1 MKPQKNLLLISLL
14 ICSFVLSSVL
24 SSCSS
29 SFMVIDSPR
38 TMPPP
43 RKLDK
48 NPRVALVLGGGAFLG
63 MAHLGALKVFEE
75 NNIPI
80 DLIVGTSVGSFVGAM
95 YADNP
100 NSDSLRALA
109 NKVKTEDIFNASIF
123 NSMVGFV
130 TGENLQDY
138 IKAHIKT
145 KNIEQLK
152 IPFVAITSD
161 LLSGKTIALSSG
173 PIAPSVNSSCA
184 IPMVFEPVKM
194 YGMVLVDGGVWNNV
208 AVNIAKE
215 YNPDVVIA
223 INLMSVLPSVKSE
236 DIKTFIDVLRRG
248 GQVNAINIGNHNASL
263 ADVTLNPKVDQF
275 PPLSDA
281 YDKQIYDAGYTAA
294 KEKIEEIKKIISEK
308 VKND

>member
-1 MKPQKNLLLISLL
+1 MKLKKHISLILFLIS
-14 ICSFVLSSVL
+14 SFIF

-29 SFMVIDSPR
+29 TFMVIDSPR

-48 NPRVALVLGGGAFLG
+48 KPRVALVLGGGAFLG

-75 NNIPI
+75 NKIPV

-95 YADNP
+95 YANNP
-100 NSDSLRALA
+100 NSDSLRNLA
-109 NKVKTEDIFNASIF
+109 SKIKSEEIFNASLF

-130 TGENLQDY
+130 TGENLQAY
-138 IKAHIKT
+138 IKEHIKT
-145 KNIEQLK
+145 KNIEDLK

-161 LLSGKTIALSSG
+161 LISGKTIPLSSG

-208 AVNIAKE
+208 AVDIAKSYE
-215 YNPDVVIA
+215 PDVVIA
-223 INLMSVLPSVKSE
+223 INLMSVLPSVKAD
-236 DIKTFIDVLRRG
+236 DIKTFLDVYRRS

-263 ADVTLNPKVDQF
+263 ADVVLNPKVDQF
-275 PPLSDA
+275 PPLSDQ
-281 YDKQIYDAGYTAA
+281 YDKQIYDAGYNAA
-294 KEKIEEIKKIISEK
+294 KEKIDEIKKIIEEK
-308 VKND
+308 IKDK

>member
-1 MKPQKNLLLISLL
+1 MKTPKYFIISIFLVF
-14 ICSFVLSSVL
+14 SFVL

-29 SFMVIDSPR
+29 SFMVIDSPK

-48 NPRVALVLGGGAFLG
+48 KPRVALVLGGGAFLG

-95 YADNP
+95 YANNP
-100 NSDSLRALA
+100 NSDSLRVLA
-109 NKVKTEDIFNASIF
+109 SKVKAEEIFNASIF

-130 TGENLQDY
+130 TGENLQEY
-138 IKAHIKT
+138 INEHIKI
-145 KNIEQLK
+145 KNIEDLK

-161 LLSGKTIALSSG
+161 LISGKTIPLSSG

-208 AVNIAKE
+208 AVDIAKE

-223 INLMSVLPSVKSE
+223 INLMSVLPPGKASE
-236 DIKTFIDVLRRG
+236 IKTFIDVLRRG

-263 ADVTLNPKVDQF
+263 ADVVLNPKVDQF
-275 PPLSDA
+275 PPLSDQ
-281 YDKQIYDAGYTAA
+281 YDKQIYDAGYKAA
-294 KEKIEEIKKIISEK
+294 KDKIEEIKRIISEK
-308 VKND
+308 VK